1 MRDFSMPINIVNI
14 ETGEIETHQAY
25 VKENS
30 KRYVKSG
37 LIKIYPEVLESKYV
51 KYIKYLINTINTTG
65 SIEIIWNDVFKDTE
79 ISYMQISRIKKQWLK
94 ENIIY
99 SKDKFR
105 VYVNPYTILR
115 QTTFSEQIQDQIKWD
130 YLVGSRE
137 INV

>member
-1 MRDFSMPINIVNI
+1 MKDFSIPLNIINP

-25 VKENS
+25 VKENG

-51 KYIKYLINTINTTG
+51 KYIKYLINTISTSG
-65 SIEIIWNDVFKDTE
+65 SIEIVWNDVFKDIS

-99 SKDKFR
+99 SKDRFR
-105 VYVNPYTILR
+105 IYVNPYAVLR
-115 QTTFSEQIQDQIKWD
+115 KATFSEQIQDQIQWD
-130 YLVGSRE
+130 YFVGSRE
-137 INV
+137 INI